1 MTRQVY
7 ILPRALV
14 GNFFDDCHI
23 IVHNQ
28 HDMQLSMDMAT
39 LSSKRALASQISNR
53 LSSKMKEFAV
63 QVGSSDDPQVNRE
76 IERVTKNVVTE
87 VNLAGVVRERSE
99 IIPQGRLFRSYV
111 LLRYPLGDTN
121 RMLVEQMK
129 RSSVL
134 GSKLLAAEAYKDLEK
149 EIEYARN

>member
-1 MTRQVY
+1 M
-7 ILPRALV
+7 ILK
-14 GNFFDDCHI
+14 
-23 IVHNQ
+23 
-28 HDMQLSMDMAT
+28 S
-39 LSSKRALASQISNR
+39 
-53 LSSKMKEFAV
+53 
-63 QVGSSDDPQVNRE
+63 
-76 IERVTKNVVTE
+76 IERLN
-87 VNLAGVVRERSE
+87 VNLAGVVRERRE